1 MIKLKNKQ
9 KNLEK
14 LSFQLIQFIDP
25 TPFEYNGTNYI
36 YADITPE
43 YGDQKKETI
52 VDKDNKKLIKIHIDI
67 KKIIKDLDNYKGSL
81 ELKKQLNKFLDERY
95 TPEIW
100 RNWNFFNPM
109 KAEEA
114 KSNSVR
120 NFLTNIYKIGDYN
133 YNTYEYLYYSY
144 IEIISNK
151 TDYNNM
157 ASDIST
163 LRGKVSK
170 LESGFDKETEY
181 IENKIKSN
189 VYSEFITI
197 LGIFTA
203 ITFAIFGG
211 MNLLS
216 NLFKNIG
223 STSASLGQTL
233 ILAAIFGLIMWG
245 IIELL
250 FYWIS
255 KIKGITDSTKDK
267 DKKWFN
273 WLAIG
278 VLAIILILGIL
289 LFTKAIK

>member
-1 MIKLKNKQ
+1 MEKKYTVSPEIAGFQKKRKEEIDEFFCYFAPDDSTAFESAPSDHDIDGYINKI
-9 KNLEK
+9 
-14 LSFQLIQFIDP
+14 LSPEYSAAL
-25 TPFEYNGTNYI
+25 FEYIDENLYDMWSELSGLDGFFDLRGLKDKNEELYNKIDMLCLICYINKLNNY
-36 YADITPE
+36 DE
-43 YGDQKKETI
+43 E
-52 VDKDNKKLIKIHIDI
+52 
-67 KKIIKDLDNYKGSL
+67 KKISQYD
-81 ELKKQLNKFLDERY
+81 
-95 TPEIW
+95 
-100 RNWNFFNPM
+100 
-109 KAEEA
+109 
-114 KSNSVR
+114 
-120 NFLTNIYKIGDYN
+120 
-133 YNTYEYLYYSY
+133 
-144 IEIISNK
+144 
-151 TDYNNM
+151 
-157 ASDIST
+157 
-163 LRGKVSK
+163 SK
-170 LESGFDKETEY
+170 LEQISNRINDEEKKIT
-181 IENKIKSN
+181 NKIKGN
-189 VYSEFITI
+189 VYSEFIAI

-223 STSASLGQTL
+223 STPASLGQTL